1 MDFFKTVSYD
11 IAVAGGGVAG
21 VAAAV
26 EATRCGK
33 KVVLIEKA
41 TQLGGLATIGLIN
54 FFVPMCNGRG
64 VQIIKGMADEFLR
77 LSIKYGFDSIPEDW
91 LSGEPGQGNT
101 SQRLVSRYSA
111 PIFSLAMCEL
121 LHDLG
126 VDIFYDTV
134 VTGTETQDGHIDA
147 LVLFNKSGFIRC
159 NAKMFID
166 ATGDSDVLHYAGVP
180 TVTGGNYH
188 TYQGFAATLESCRK
202 AYETGDIGHLT
213 HWMAGGGANLYGGG
227 HPEGMPLWD
236 GTDGDQVSR
245 YFVTNQLEL
254 LEKLKKTDRKTRD
267 ITLLPIMP
275 QFRTTRHIDGDY
287 TLQPEDT
294 YRHFD
299 DSVCAICDFDQ
310 RDYLFEVPY
319 RTMVRTGFDNIIAA
333 GRCVSG
339 AGYAWDVVRVIPP
352 AILTGQAAGAAASQ
366 AIDTGKAITNI
377 NISRLQEKLSG
388 ENVMIHFD
396 DCLIPIGET
405 AGEKADIGHF

>member
-1 MDFFKTVSYD
+1 MDFSKTVSYD

-26 EATRCGK
+26 EASRCGK
-33 KVVLIEKA
+33 KVALIEKA

-77 LSIKYGFDSIPEDW
+77 LSIKYGFDSILEDW

-299 DSVCAICDFDQ
+299 DSVCAICDFDR

-319 RTMVRTGFDNIIAA
+319 RTMVRTGFDNIVAA

-377 NISRLQEKLSG
+377 NISRLQEKLAG

>member
-26 EATRCGK
+26 EASRCGK

-275 QFRTTRHIDGDY
+275 QFRTSRHIDGDY

-299 DSVCAICDFDQ
+299 DSVCAICDFDR

-377 NISRLQEKLSG
+377 NISRLQEKLAG

>member
-26 EATRCGK
+26 EAARCGK
-33 KVVLIEKA
+33 KVALIEKA

-254 LEKLKKTDRKTRD
+254 LKKLKKTDRKTRD

-299 DSVCAICDFDQ
+299 DSVCAICDFDR

-377 NISRLQEKLSG
+377 NISRLQEKLAG

-405 AGEKADIGHF
+405 AGEKADISHF

>member
-1 MDFFKTVSYD
+1 MNFTKTLSYD

-26 EATRCGK
+26 EAARAGK

-64 VQIIKGMADEFLR
+64 TQIIKGMADEFLR
-77 LSIKYGFDSIPEDW
+77 LSIKYGFDSLPEDW
-91 LSGEPGQGNT
+91 QKGEPGQGN
-101 SQRLVSRYSA
+101 SNQRLVSRYSA

-121 LHDLG
+121 LHDLN
-126 VDIFYDTV
+126 VDILYDTV
-134 VTGTETQDGHIDA
+134 VTGAEVQEGHINT
-147 LVLFNKSGFIRC
+147 VSLFNKSGFLRC
-159 NAKMFID
+159 QAQVFID
-166 ATGDSDVLHYAGVP
+166 ATGDSDLLHFAGVP

-188 TYQGFAATLESCRK
+188 TYQGFYASLDSCKR

-213 HWMAGGGANLYGGG
+213 SWFNGGSANLYGGG

-294 YRHFD
+294 YRHFE
-299 DSVCAICDFDQ
+299 DSVCAICDFDR

-319 RTMVRTGFDNIIAA
+319 RTMIRTGFDNIIAA
-333 GRCVSG
+333 GRCASG
-339 AGYAWDVVRVIPP
+339 NGYAWDVLRVIPP
-352 AILTGQAAGAAASQ
+352 AILTGQAAGAAACQ
-366 AIDTGKAITNI
+366 AMDTGLDVTKIDI
-377 NISRLQEKLSG
+377 PLLQSRLEK

-396 DCLIPIGET
+396 DSLIPNGSNT
-405 AGEKADIGHF
+405 D

>member
-26 EATRCGK
+26 EAARCGK

-299 DSVCAICDFDQ
+299 DSVCAICDFDR

-377 NISRLQEKLSG
+377 NISRLQEKRAG

>member
-1 MDFFKTVSYD
+1 MDFVKTVSYD

-26 EATRCGK
+26 EAARCGK

-299 DSVCAICDFDQ
+299 DSVCAICDFDR

-377 NISRLQEKLSG
+377 NISRLQEKLAG

>member
-1 MDFFKTVSYD
+1 MNFVKTVTYD
-11 IAVAGGGVAG
+11 VAVAGGGVAG

-26 EATRCGK
+26 EAARSGK

-64 VQIIKGMADEFLR
+64 TQIIKGLADEFLR
-77 LSIKYGFDSIPEDW
+77 LSVKYGFDSIPADW
-91 LSGEPGQGNT
+91 QKGEPGQGNT
-101 SQRLVSRYSA
+101 AQRLVSRYSA

-121 LHDLG
+121 LHDLE
-126 VDIFYDTV
+126 VEILYDTV
-134 VTGTETQDGHIDA
+134 VTGAEVRDGHING
-147 LVLFNKSGFIRC
+147 LSLFNKSGFIRC
-159 NAKMFID
+159 EAKVYID
-166 ATGDSDVLHYAGVP
+166 ATGDSDVAHFAGVP
-180 TVTGGNYH
+180 TVTGGNFH
-188 TYQGFAATLESCRK
+188 TYQGFYATLESCRR
-202 AYETGDIGHLT
+202 AYESGDIGQLT
-213 HWMAGGGANLYGGG
+213 SWFTGGSANLYGGG

-245 YFVTNQLEL
+245 YFVANQLEM

-287 TLQPEDT
+287 TLQPEDA
-294 YRHFD
+294 YRHFE
-299 DSVCAICDFDQ
+299 DSVCAICDFDR
-310 RDYLFEVPY
+310 RDFLFEVPY
-319 RTMVRTGFDNIIAA
+319 RTMIRTGFDNIIAA

-352 AILTGQAAGAAASQ
+352 AILTGQAAGTAASL
-366 AIDTGKAITNI
+366 AINTGSSVTEID
-377 NISRLQEKLSG
+377 ISTLQKTLSQ

-396 DCLIPIGET
+396 DALVPI
-405 AGEKADIGHF
+405 DHCVL

>member
-1 MDFFKTVSYD
+1 MDFVKTVSYD

-26 EATRCGK
+26 EAARCGK
-33 KVVLIEKA
+33 TVVIIEKA

-77 LSIKYGFDSIPEDW
+77 LSVRYGFDSIPEDW
-91 LSGEPGQGNT
+91 SNGEPGQGNT
-101 SQRLVSRYSA
+101 GQRLVSRYSA

-121 LHDLG
+121 LHDQG
-126 VDIFYDTV
+126 VDILYDTV
-134 VTGTETQDGHIDA
+134 VTGTEGQDGHIDS

-159 NAKMFID
+159 SAKMFID

-202 AYETGDIGHLT
+202 AYESGDIGQLT

-254 LEKLKKTDRKTRD
+254 LDKLKKTDRKTRD

-287 TLQPEDT
+287 TLQPEDA
-294 YRHFD
+294 YRHFE
-299 DSVCAICDFDQ
+299 DSVCAICDFDR

-366 AIDTGKAITNI
+366 AIDEGSAVTNVNIT
-377 NISRLQEKLSG
+377 RLQEKLAG

-396 DCLIPIGET
+396 DCLIP
-405 AGEKADIGHF
+405 AGEAAGEPANIGHF

>member
-1 MDFFKTVSYD
+1 MDYLKTVTYD

-26 EATRCGK
+26 EAARSGK

-64 VQIIKGMADEFLR
+64 TQIIKGMADEFLR
-77 LSIKYGFDSIPEDW
+77 LSVKYGFDSIPEDW
-91 LSGEPGQGNT
+91 QNGEPGQGNT
-101 SQRLVSRYSA
+101 NQRLVSRYSA
-111 PIFSLAMCEL
+111 PIFSLALCEL
-121 LHDLG
+121 LHNLD
-126 VDIFYDTV
+126 VDILYDTV
-134 VTGTETQDGHIDA
+134 VTGAETRDGHISA
-147 LVLFNKSGFIRC
+147 LSLFNKSGHIRC
-159 NAKMFID
+159 EAKVFID
-166 ATGDSDVLHYAGVP
+166 ATGDSDVLHFAGVP

-188 TYQGFAATLESCRK
+188 TYQGFYATPESCK
-202 AYETGDIGHLT
+202 NAYESGDIGKLT
-213 HWMAGGGANLYGGG
+213 GWLSGGGANLYGGG

-236 GTDGDQVSR
+236 GTNGDDVSR
-245 YFVTNQLEL
+245 YFVANQLEL

-287 TLQPEDT
+287 TLLPEDA
-294 YRHFD
+294 YRHFE
-299 DSVCAICDFDQ
+299 DSVCAICDFDR
-310 RDYLFEVPY
+310 RDFLFEIPY
-319 RTMVRTGFDNIIAA
+319 RSMIRSGFDNIIAA

-366 AIDTGKAITNI
+366 AIDTGKAITDI
-377 NISRLQEKLSG
+377 EVPLLQSKLSG

-396 DCLIPIGET
+396 DHLIPADVT
-405 AGEKADIGHF
+405 AVERADVGHF

>member
-1 MDFFKTVSYD
+1 MDFSKTVSYD

-26 EATRCGK
+26 EAARCGK
-33 KVVLIEKA
+33 KVALIEKA

-77 LSIKYGFDSIPEDW
+77 LSIKYGFDSILEDW

-227 HPEGMPLWD
+227 HPEGMPQWD

-287 TLQPEDT
+287 TLQPEDA

-299 DSVCAICDFDQ
+299 DSVCAICDFDR

-319 RTMVRTGFDNIIAA
+319 RTMVRTGFDNIVAA

-377 NISRLQEKLSG
+377 NISRLQEKLAG

>member
-1 MDFFKTVSYD
+1 MDFSKTVSYD

-26 EATRCGK
+26 EAARCGK
-33 KVVLIEKA
+33 KVALIEKA

-299 DSVCAICDFDQ
+299 DSVCAICDFDR

-377 NISRLQEKLSG
+377 NISRLQEKLAG

>member
-26 EATRCGK
+26 EAARCGK

-299 DSVCAICDFDQ
+299 DSVCAICDFDR

-377 NISRLQEKLSG
+377 NISRLQEKLAG

>member
-1 MDFFKTVSYD
+1 MDFVKTVSYD

-26 EATRCGK
+26 EAARCGK

-64 VQIIKGMADEFLR
+64 AQIIKGMADEFLR

-101 SQRLVSRYSA
+101 NQRLVSRYSA

-121 LHDLG
+121 LHDLD

-299 DSVCAICDFDQ
+299 DSVCAICDFDR

-366 AIDTGKAITNI
+366 AIDAGKAITNI
-377 NISRLQEKLSG
+377 DISSLQEKLAG

-405 AGEKADIGHF
+405 AGERADIGHF